1 MLFTIYNFNK
11 MSVTRVILILV
22 VIGSITLFVVQNA
35 ATSLSLVFLG
45 MRSLTLPLS
54 LWILLGL
61 AMGFLTSFLISGLVV
76 FSNYLA
82 EKEWENLDERQPLNN
97 FSDGVSSNSVPPR
110 KPNLD
115 PSVTGSPEANY
126 GNYQPRN
133 EYGTPSSYNVNT
145 VQQDVSSTPF
155 SGNVNVGSVS
165 NQSSKTGVNVGA
177 PNPNIDDDW
186 VDDDNRVKSQND
198 DWEDEEDLPLGSQ
211 EVRGNPKNYEF
222 PQQPKTQSWSGS
234 VYSFGYREPQDTG
247 VGKTESVYDANFR
260 VITPPYTPPPSFN
273 LDKKNSNIDNEDDEE
288 DWGLDDDNDGD

>member
-1 MLFTIYNFNK
+1 

-22 VIGSITLFVVQNA
+22 VIGSLTLFVVQNA
-35 ATSLSLVFLG
+35 VTSLSLVFLG

-61 AMGFLTSFLISGLVV
+61 AMGLLTSFLISGLVV

-82 EKEWENLDERQPLNN
+82 EKEWENLGERQPLNN
-97 FSDGVSSNSVPPR
+97 FPDGVSSNSVPPR

-115 PSVTGSPEANY
+115 PSVSGSPMSENH

-145 VQQDVSSTPF
+145 FQQDVSSAP
-155 SGNVNVGSVS
+155 SADNVNVGSVS
-165 NQSSKTGVNVGA
+165 NQSSKTGVNVGV

-198 DWEDEEDLPLGSQ
+198 DWEDEEELPLGSQ
-211 EVRGNPKNYEF
+211 EVRQNPKNYEF
-222 PQQPKTQSWSGS
+222 PQQAKTQSWSGS

-273 LDKKNSNIDNEDDEE
+273 LDKQNSNNIDDDDDDDDEE
-288 DWGLDDDNDGD
+288 DWGLDDDGD

>member
-1 MLFTIYNFNK
+1 

-35 ATSLSLVFLG
+35 VTSLSLVFLG

-61 AMGFLTSFLISGLVV
+61 AMGLLTSFLISALVV

-97 FSDGVSSNSVPPR
+97 FPDGVSSNSVPPR

-115 PSVTGSPEANY
+115 PSVSGSPIPEKP

-133 EYGTPSSYNVNT
+133 EYGTPSNYNVNT
-145 VQQDVSSTPF
+145 FQQDNPSAD
-155 SGNVNVGSVS
+155 NVNVGSVG
-165 NQSSKTGVNVGA
+165 NQSSKTGVNVGV

-186 VDDDNRVKSQND
+186 VDDDRVKSKND

-211 EVRGNPKNYEF
+211 EVKQNPKSYEF
-222 PQQPKTQSWSGS
+222 PQQAKTQSWSGS

-273 LDKKNSNIDNEDDEE
+273 LDKQNSNDINDEEEEDDEE
-288 DWGLDDDNDGD
+288 DWGLDNDNGD